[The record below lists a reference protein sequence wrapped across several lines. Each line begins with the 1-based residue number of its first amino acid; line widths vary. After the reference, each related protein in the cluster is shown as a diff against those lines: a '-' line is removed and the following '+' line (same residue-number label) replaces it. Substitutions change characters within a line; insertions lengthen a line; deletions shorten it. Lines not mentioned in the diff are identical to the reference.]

1 MCVAPTSSEG
11 RHPSLGDGLGMQS
24 GPVVGLRGTG
34 NRVVA
39 TVRPRVAAQ
48 DPPDDHRRRREHS
61 MHLQGTQ
68 PEGGTGRLILAHRP
82 VQRRDERSPCSDP
95 GNGKPCQRTKSTD
108 PGHGRSHLPTHRAH
122 CRQLTSCDR
131 PLRTGIR
138 GVDVSTS
145 VVRCPAIG
153 LRTIVTCRVG
163 RRLGGSTALEFVQ
176 GLRPRRGQIAR
187 QLLGTSGCGG

>member
-1 MCVAPTSSEG
+1 MRAVPTSSES
-11 RHPSLGDGLGMQS
+11 RHPSSGDGLRMQF
-24 GPVVGLRGTG
+24 GPLVSLRGVG
-34 NRVVA
+34 DRVVA

-48 DPPDDHRRRREHS
+48 DSPDDHRCRLDHPV
-61 MHLQGTQ
+61 HLQGAQ
-68 PEGGTGRLILAHRP
+68 SEGGTGRLILAHRP
-82 VQRRDERSPCSDP
+82 VQRRDEGSPCPDP
-95 GNGKPCQRTKSTD
+95 GDGKPRQRTKSTD

>member
-1 MCVAPTSSEG
+1 MCVAPTTSEG

-48 DPPDDHRRRREHS
+48 DPPDDHRCRLDHP

-68 PEGGTGRLILAHRP
+68 SEGGTGRLILAHRP
-82 VQRRDERSPCSDP
+82 VQRRDEGSPCPDP
-95 GNGKPCQRTKSTD
+95 GDGKPRQRTTSTD

-122 CRQLTSCDR
+122 CRLLTSCDR
-131 PLRTGIR
+131 PLRIVTR

-145 VVRCPAIG
+145 VVRCPTIG